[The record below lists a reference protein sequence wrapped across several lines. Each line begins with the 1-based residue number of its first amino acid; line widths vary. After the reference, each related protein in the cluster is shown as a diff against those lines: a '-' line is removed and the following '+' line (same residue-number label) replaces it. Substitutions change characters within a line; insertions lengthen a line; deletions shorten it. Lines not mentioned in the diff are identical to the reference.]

1 MWYVVLFL
9 LGAMAGV
16 FVIALANAA
25 SCRDCELRI
34 NTADQEENDDTIS

>member
-16 FVIALANAA
+16 FVMALANAA
-25 SCRDCELRI
+25 SCRDCDVRDAKERK
-34 NTADQEENDDTIS
+34 EGYVE